1 MDEILLTT
9 LPNPVL
15 KILWDI
21 RHKVLGEDHGA
32 GDAGVEEHHEEEAE
46 EADVPE
52 GLAVAVLRTGKV
64 RIQIR
69 SLLEVS
75 PGFWRFIVALEATS
89 LRICGVTFPEAV
101 LAGIKVLGIK
111 VRHAEVD
118 ISSQ

>member
-1 MDEILLTT
+1 MEILG
-9 LPNPVL
+9 
-15 KILWDI
+15 DI
-21 RHKVLGEDHGA
+21 RHEILGEDHGA

-52 GLAVAVLRTGKV
+52 GLAVAVLRTAKV
-64 RIQIR
+64 WIQIR

-101 LAGIKVLGIK
+101 LAGIKVFRVK
-111 VRHAEVD
+111 VRHAKVD